1 MKFTSPLHSS
11 CHIKKRYVKNKNK
24 MKVKLQIAFLTISED
39 KHKTTEL
46 DRVIYVCCF

>member
-1 MKFTSPLHSS
+1 MKFTSPLHSY

-24 MKVKLQIAFLTISED
+24 MKVKLQIAFLTMSD
-39 KHKTTEL
+39 KHETTEL